1 MSVNFCMYGPYFDAY
16 DFLLKANYL
25 PEQYDLWE
33 DIEVMKDQGP
43 GFTLQFKSNEQLIP
57 FSFGKFV
64 IANRHLLSD
73 KSFTKGKIEKELSVK
88 LKPEVLLGMQN
99 PNSIFI
105 LQPIFM
111 KLLGELNI
119 KLYLGRA

>member
-1 MSVNFCMYGPYFDAY
+1 MYGPYFDAY